1 MGDQVAQKFRVAVTA
16 DAFDADGEPRFAEM
30 GLEILERTPGVEY
43 RPLGEYRPVLE
54 ARQLEGLQ
62 GLLVLDGGVDAATLS
77 RSGEFLA
84 LSRFGVGYG
93 VAGFRPEVSV
103 GYRTATVDS
112 VTVTKSALPAAALRL
127 VNSALADVSG
137 TVSSID
143 LAANVYY
150 DIGSGSAFSLYLG
163 VGGGLSLVTVKLD
176 SVAGV
181 DVAPY
186 SDSASAL
193 SVQAAAGIGYAI
205 MEDLTLTLGYRLVG
219 TMEANF
225 SKYSTSKAKTG
236 MTLSHT
242 IEAGLRFSF

>member
-1 MGDQVAQKFRVAVTA
+1 MITNRSV
-16 DAFDADGEPRFAEM
+16 RFALCAVLLLAPFATLAAQEM
-30 GLEILERTPGVEY
+30 DEMQDDEGFYISAAYGATMPGERDISVEDTTVSV
-43 RPLGEYRPVLE
+43 GTEF
-54 ARQLEGLQ
+54 
-62 GLLVLDGGVDAATLS
+62 GLLGG
-77 RSGEFLA
+77 
-84 LSRFGVGYG
+84 RFGVGYG

-112 VTVTKSALPAAALRL
+112 LTGM
-127 VNSALADVSG
+127 ADVSG

-163 VGGGLSLVTVKLD
+163 VGGGMSLVTVMLD
-176 SVAGV
+176 P

-186 SDSASAL
+186 SDTASAL

-219 TMEANF
+219 TLEAKL
-225 SKYSTSKAKTG
+225 SKYSTTKAKTG

>member
-1 MGDQVAQKFRVAVTA
+1 MITNRSV
-16 DAFDADGEPRFAEM
+16 RFALCAVLLLAPLATLAAQEM
-30 GLEILERTPGVEY
+30 DEMQDDEGFYISAAYGATMPGERDISVEATTVSV
-43 RPLGEYRPVLE
+43 GTEF
-54 ARQLEGLQ
+54 
-62 GLLVLDGGVDAATLS
+62 GLLGG
-77 RSGEFLA
+77 
-84 LSRFGVGYG
+84 RFGVGYG

-112 VTVTKSALPAAALRL
+112 LTGV
-127 VNSALADVSG
+127 ADVSG

-163 VGGGLSLVTVKLD
+163 VGGGMSLVTVMLD
-176 SVAGV
+176 P

-186 SDSASAL
+186 SDTASAL

-219 TMEANF
+219 TLEAKL
-225 SKYSTSKAKTG
+225 SKYSTTKAKTG

>member
-1 MGDQVAQKFRVAVTA
+1 MITNRSV
-16 DAFDADGEPRFAEM
+16 RFALCAVLLLAPLATLAAQEM
-30 GLEILERTPGVEY
+30 DEMQDDEGFYISAAYGATMPGERDISVEDTTVSV
-43 RPLGEYRPVLE
+43 GTEF
-54 ARQLEGLQ
+54 
-62 GLLVLDGGVDAATLS
+62 GLLGG
-77 RSGEFLA
+77 
-84 LSRFGVGYG
+84 RFGVGYG

-103 GYRTATVDS
+103 GYRTAAVDS
-112 VTVTKSALPAAALRL
+112 LTGV
-127 VNSALADVSG
+127 ADVSG

-163 VGGGLSLVTVKLD
+163 VGGGMSLVTVKAETD
-176 SVAGV
+176 SGS
-181 DVAPY
+181 DLTPY
-186 SDSASAL
+186 NDSASAL

-219 TMEANF
+219 TMKANF
-225 SKYSTSKAKTG
+225 SKYSTSKAKTD

>member
-1 MGDQVAQKFRVAVTA
+1 MITNRSV
-16 DAFDADGEPRFAEM
+16 RFALCAVLLLAPLATLAAQEM
-30 GLEILERTPGVEY
+30 DEMQDDEGFYISAAYGATMPGERDISVEDTTVSV
-43 RPLGEYRPVLE
+43 GTEF
-54 ARQLEGLQ
+54 
-62 GLLVLDGGVDAATLS
+62 GLLGG
-77 RSGEFLA
+77 
-84 LSRFGVGYG
+84 RFGVGYG

-112 VTVTKSALPAAALRL
+112 LTGM
-127 VNSALADVSG
+127 ADVSG

-163 VGGGLSLVTVKLD
+163 VGGGMSLVTVMLD
-176 SVAGV
+176 P

-186 SDSASAL
+186 SDTASAL

-219 TMEANF
+219 TLEAKL
-225 SKYSTSKAKTG
+225 SKYSTTKAKTG

>member
-1 MGDQVAQKFRVAVTA
+1 MITNRSL
-16 DAFDADGEPRFAEM
+16 RFALCALLLLAPLATLAAQEM
-30 GLEILERTPGVEY
+30 DDMQDDEGFYISAAYGATMPGD
-43 RPLGEYRPVLE
+43 RDISDE
-54 ARQLEGLQ
+54 ATTISVGTEF
-62 GLLVLDGGVDAATLS
+62 GLLGG
-77 RSGEFLA
+77 
-84 LSRFGVGYG
+84 RFGVGYG

-112 VTVTKSALPAAALRL
+112 VSVTKSDLPAAALRL

-143 LAANVYY
+143 LAANLYY

-163 VGGGLSLVTVKLD
+163 VGGGVSLVTVKLD
-176 SVAGV
+176 SVAGF